1 MVILVLS
8 LVVDGNISSQVSCG
22 WEPAVMHV
30 KYVVVKFAN
39 DNAVAGCSVLT

>member
-1 MVILVLS
+1 MQTR
-8 LVVDGNISSQVSCG
+8 VDTLIVRCG
-22 WEPAVMHV
+22 WESAVMHV